1 MAGDVLIAA
10 MMKVVGLN
18 VMAHAMVTTVVSG
31 EGRKK
36 RSFFVGIAIFAVLR
50 P

>member
-1 MAGDVLIAA
+1 MAGDALIAA

-18 VMAHAMVTTVVSG
+18 VMALLRVEKTVVRRGSL
-31 EGRKK
+31 
-36 RSFFVGIAIFAVLR
+36 FVGIAIFAVFR